1 MTAKVLLIT
10 TVPWPSAGRL
20 AGAFAATGC
29 VVDALLPADHPAS
42 RSRYFERV
50 YAYRPLGGVSSF
62 LDAAEQSHSDAV
74 LALDDRATALLLQAR
89 ERAPV
94 HIAALIGRSLGCT
107 ENYAQ
112 LMSRN
117 GFIEAARQA
126 DIRTPLTC
134 SIENE
139 NDLEGAIRQ
148 IGFPAVLKADGT
160 WGGDGVAV
168 VHDRNEALLAWRR
181 LSKPPSL
188 LRSLARA
195 LRRSD
200 AHFLRSALDA
210 QAPAVSMQQFIA
222 GRPATTSFACW
233 QGKLLAANH
242 LETLAAQEANG
253 PASVLRRLESEEMEQ
268 AAARLAAHFGLSGL
282 HGLDYVRDGQGRAHL
297 IEINPR
303 SPQTSYLSFGA
314 GHDLVSA
321 LAARVD
327 GHARPPRPRVAG
339 DVVALFPQE
348 WMRDPASP
356 YLTSAFHDVPWDD
369 PVLIRA
375 WMESQQARPA
385 LEKWRAFM
393 ASAQQGASFAAQS

>member
-1 MTAKVLLIT
+1 MTGKVLLVT
-10 TVPWPSAGRL
+10 TVRWPSAGRL
-20 AGAFAATGC
+20 AGAFAAAGC
-29 VVDALLPADHPAS
+29 TVDALLPSGHPAS

-50 YAYRPLGGVSSF
+50 YGYRPLSGVTSF
-62 LDAAEQSHSDAV
+62 VDAAERSHSDVV
-74 LALDDRATALLLQAR
+74 LALDDRATALLLRAR
-89 ERAPV
+89 ERAPD
-94 HIAALIGRSLGCT
+94 HIAALIGQSLGCT
-107 ENYAQ
+107 KNYAQ

-117 GFIEAARQA
+117 GFIAAARQA
-126 DIRTPLTC
+126 DIRTPLT
-134 SIENE
+134 SAIESE
-139 NDLEGAIRQ
+139 AGLEDAIRQ

-160 WGGDGVAV
+160 WGGDGVV
-168 VHDRNEALLAWRR
+168 IVHDRDEALLAWRR
-181 LSKPPSL
+181 LSNPPSL
-188 LRSLARA
+188 LRSLVRA
-195 LRRSD
+195 VRRSD

-210 QAPAVSMQQFIA
+210 QTPAVSMQQFIA
-222 GRPATTSFACW
+222 GKPATTSFACW

-242 LETLAAQEANG
+242 LETLAATEANG
-253 PASVLRRLESEEMEQ
+253 PASVLRRIESDEMDQ
-268 AAARLAAHFGLSGL
+268 AASRLAAYFGLSGL
-282 HGLDYVRDGQGRAHL
+282 HGLDYVRDGQGQAHL

-327 GHARPPRPRVAG
+327 GHARPPRPRVAS

-369 PVLIRA
+369 PALIRA

-385 LEKWRAFM
+385 LEKWRTFM
-393 ASAQQGASFAAQS
+393 ASTPKGAGLAAQS